1 MGRAIVIN
9 DSTTIDAD
17 ELRFTASRSGGPGGQ
32 HVNRTNS
39 RVTLHWCVDAS
50 LSLSPE
56 QKDRVRHKLSGRI
69 GADGEL
75 QISVDTERSLHR
87 NRQLAV
93 ERLVALVTAAL
104 RPVARRIPTRVSA
117 TADRRRLARKRRTG
131 LLKKSRAV
139 PPPD

>member
-1 MGRAIVIN
+1 MGRSIVIN
-9 DSTTIDAD
+9 DSTAIDAA

-39 RVTLHWCVDAS
+39 RVTLHWRVDAS

-56 QKDRVRHKLSGRI
+56 QKDRVRLKLAGRI

-87 NRQLAV
+87 NRQIAVDRFAALLA
-93 ERLVALVTAAL
+93 AAL
-104 RPVARRIPTRVSA
+104 RPVTRRIPTRVSA
-117 TADRRRLARKRRTG
+117 AADRRRLARKRRTG
-131 LLKKSRAV
+131 LQKKSRAV